1 MWSQKLK
8 SGNVCYYER
17 YKDPL
22 TEKVKTATITI
33 KPSGRKKTDE
43 RIAEEALREKIKKN
57 ISNIMPDSETLTLD
71 ELMEKYIIRQRQ
83 EYKAQTAASSKMH
96 LSTVK
101 KLLGGDTLV
110 CRLNAPLVREKLWD
124 DDPVTY
130 NGRLKI
136 FKSMMHWAYK
146 ADLVPDISYISKL
159 TRRKT
164 APVRYK
170 DAEKYLEHEEITKL
184 LSGMKIERWRN
195 LTEFLLLSGMRIGEA
210 IGLDDSDV
218 DIPNRVIHVT
228 KTYAVVIR
236 KITNSAKTDASVRD
250 IYMQDE
256 LLSICKKIKK
266 FEKQRQIQFV
276 YRTKLFISDDNGDY
290 INYSV
295 FSKYFRENTENLL
308 GRRLTPHSLRHTHT
322 ALLAE
327 AEIPLEEISRRLG
340 HVDSK
345 ITKDVYMHVTEKMK
359 QRSDER
365 IKNVKM
371 LDIC

>member
-22 TEKVKTATITI
+22 TGKAKTATITI

-101 KLLGGDTLV
+101 RLLGGDTLV
-110 CRLNAPLVREKLWD
+110 CRLNAPLVREKLWC

-130 NGRLKI
+130 NGRLLI
-136 FKSMMHWAYK
+136 FKAMMHWAYK
-146 ADLVPDISYISKL
+146 ADLVQDVAYLSKL
-159 TRRKT
+159 PRRKT

-170 DAEKYLEHEEITKL
+170 NAHKYLEHDEIKKL
-184 LSGMKIERWRN
+184 LDGMTIERWKN
-195 LTEFLLLSGMRIGEA
+195 LTEFLLLSGLRIGEA
-210 IGLDDSDV
+210 IGLNDADV
-218 DIPNRVIHVT
+218 DVRNRVIHVT

-236 KITNSAKTDASVRD
+236 KITNSAKTDTSVRD
-250 IYMQDE
+250 VYMQDE
-256 LLSICKKIKK
+256 LLSVCKKIKK
-266 FEKQRQIQFV
+266 YEKQRQLQFV
-276 YRTKLFISDDNGDY
+276 YRTKLFISDDKGHY
-290 INYSV
+290 INYDV
-295 FSKYFRENTENLL
+295 FAKYFRENTERIL

-322 ALLAE
+322 AMLAE
-327 AEIPLEEISRRLG
+327 AGIPLEEISKRLG

-359 QRSDER
+359 EQSEER
-365 IKNVKM
+365 IKSVKM